1 MSLAQAVEPTIQKEV
16 RPKEAAARIGC
27 SIPYIYHLMHGG
39 ELEHRTI
46 RRRGLERG
54 IRLISA
60 ASVERYL
67 SQRES
72 KGFGTASVK
81 VA

>member
-1 MSLAQAVEPTIQKEV
+1 MEAMSLAQAVEKEV

-67 SQRES
+67 AQRES
-72 KGFGTASVK
+72 KGFGAASV
-81 VA
+81 